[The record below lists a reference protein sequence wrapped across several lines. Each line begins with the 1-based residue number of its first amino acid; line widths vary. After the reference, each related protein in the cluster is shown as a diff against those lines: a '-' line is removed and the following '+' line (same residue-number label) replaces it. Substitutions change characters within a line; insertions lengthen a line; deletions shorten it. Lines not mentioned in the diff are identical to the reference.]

1 MVAFEQVHQ
10 MLLAEG
16 LTFDQ
21 YRGLYLDENGIP
33 LDIDV
38 QNIVEEYLQG
48 MDQAAQEQLGGTRS
62 KLEHLYPP
70 PIDRDEHDD
79 DVSTYISH
87 KSQRPKT
94 ALSVTQSKISRV
106 TQLSRLENALKAEKH
121 ERLKLEEELEKM
133 KLKTDTFSKM
143 LINN

>member
-1 MVAFEQVHQ
+1 
-10 MLLAEG
+10 
-16 LTFDQ
+16 
-21 YRGLYLDENGIP
+21 
-33 LDIDV
+33 
-38 QNIVEEYLQG
+38 
-48 MDQAAQEQLGGTRS
+48 MDQAAQEQLGGTQS

-70 PIDRDEHDD
+70 PIDRDKYDD
-79 DVSTYISH
+79 DVSTYISR